1 MHVSEAKSGARQ
13 DVPRR
18 GSWKSSGPGGRLAL
32 AEAMEWLPP
41 DASFPEMHSISVWC
55 NTSGLNIGIGVLE

>member
-18 GSWKSSGPGGRLAL
+18 GSWESSVPGGRLAL
-32 AEAMEWLPP
+32 AEAM
-41 DASFPEMHSISVWC
+41 
-55 NTSGLNIGIGVLE
+55 GVATT